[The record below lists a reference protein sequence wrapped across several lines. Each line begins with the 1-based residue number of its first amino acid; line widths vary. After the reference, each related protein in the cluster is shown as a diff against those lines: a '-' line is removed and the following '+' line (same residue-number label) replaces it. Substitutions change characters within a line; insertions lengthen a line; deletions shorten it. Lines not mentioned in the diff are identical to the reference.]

1 MQKKYL
7 YIPNEN
13 VNIMVRAKDKPEI
26 SWDNMSTIGKR
37 AKIQFYV
44 DADLVPRMRAISEML
59 SKTDA
64 WRTNKQ
70 GKRKNTPG
78 MYAEY
83 CTRTILESVE
93 QLIEKSRQESG
104 ETDARP
110 QAAHNDG

>member
-1 MQKKYL
+1 
-7 YIPNEN
+7 
-13 VNIMVRAKDKPEI
+13 MVRAKDKPEI